1 MKSNRIKLH
10 FLQEM
15 NIDNEEPQL
24 IINEDNFLLKKSE
37 NENITISFNEIEKIK
52 ISLVNR
58 IYNPSIGILKDGF
71 KGFMSHRNSG
81 QFSIYFNYYIDLDIY
96 TKMNSYFFES
106 SDLEDASKFVLNLN
120 NKFNIDDELDLLN
133 LFKSKSYNEAKD
145 YIDKN
150 YKNWAK
156 KFHLENPRT
165 TLDTN
170 MTDLAEKK
178 LKK

>member
-1 MKSNRIKLH
+1 
-10 FLQEM
+10 
-15 NIDNEEPQL
+15 
-24 IINEDNFLLKKSE
+24 
-37 NENITISFNEIEKIK
+37 
-52 ISLVNR
+52 
-58 IYNPSIGILKDGF
+58 
-71 KGFMSHRNSG
+71 MSHRNSG

-96 TKMNSYFFES
+96 TNKNSYFFES
-106 SDLEDASKFVLNLN
+106 SDLEDASKFVLDLN

-133 LFKSKSYNEAKD
+133 LFKSKSYDEAKD

-165 TLDTN
+165 TLDTS